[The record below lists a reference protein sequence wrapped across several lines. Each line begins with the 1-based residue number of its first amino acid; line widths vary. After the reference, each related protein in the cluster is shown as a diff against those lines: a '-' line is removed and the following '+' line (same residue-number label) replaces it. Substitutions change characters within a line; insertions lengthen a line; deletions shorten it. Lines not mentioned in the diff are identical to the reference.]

1 MTLPNELNLLFREFQ
16 NGNEAAFS
24 RIYDQYY
31 IPLSIYA
38 LKYVSEVDAQ
48 DVLADLFISLWQR
61 RCDFG
66 NLDDVKSYLYVSVKN
81 RCINVLKRTSVRTE
95 HQSKLLIELETLQS
109 SQNEME
115 LMHAELI
122 NQIWLEIE
130 SLPPKMREVFLLT
143 YRDGIKPASIA
154 QRLQLS
160 VQTVRNQKHSALQRL
175 RAIFGDSIL
184 SYILLLL
191 NSPSFFVS
199 SITKN

>member
-61 RCDFG
+61 RYDFG

-81 RCINVLKRTSVRTE
+81 RCLNILKHSNVRTE
-95 HQSKLLIELETLQS
+95 HQSKLLIELETHDS
-109 SQNEME
+109 SPNEME
-115 LMHAELI
+115 LIHAELI

-130 SLPPKMREVFLLT
+130 SLPPKMKEVFLLT

-175 RAIFGDSIL
+175 RAIFGDRITP
-184 SYILLLL
+184 YILLLV
-191 NSPSFFVS
+191 NTPFFVVS